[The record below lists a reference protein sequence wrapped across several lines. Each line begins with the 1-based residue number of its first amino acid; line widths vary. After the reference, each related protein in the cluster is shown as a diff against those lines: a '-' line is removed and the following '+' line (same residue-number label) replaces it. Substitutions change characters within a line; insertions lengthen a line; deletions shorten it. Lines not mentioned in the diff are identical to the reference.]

1 MTFGHCFFL
10 CVEKV
15 IQLSD
20 VTIMRGSKYL
30 LENASA
36 SIFPGQK
43 VGIIGRNGC
52 GKSTL
57 FAAIKGEI
65 APELGSLTVPRNFR
79 ISAVSQQTPSLDIS
93 ALDYVKQGDKDLTE
107 LLAQKEKAYAENN
120 GEKIALIEDKLG
132 IAGAWTI
139 DSRAKILLHGLGF
152 AEDEM
157 QKAVKEYSGGWRMR
171 LNLAQALIYKSDVL
185 LLDEPTNHLDL
196 DTIIFLENY
205 LKSFEGTILC
215 ISHDRDFLDTF
226 CSHILHFESNH
237 LVMYTGNYSDY
248 ERLRAE
254 RIKNEKANR
263 RREEA
268 SLAHMQDFV
277 ERFRYKASKAKQAQ
291 SMLKAIDRLKLTAV
305 TQEESPYHIKFADPE
320 RTVDIIADLKE
331 LDCGYSEND
340 IILKKVNLMLIA
352 GDRIGLLG
360 RNGQGKS
367 TLIKTLCSVLKPV
380 HGTVTL
386 GKGIKIGYFAQHEL
400 DQLSGQM
407 SALDHLRAI
416 DHNAKE
422 KDLRTFLGSFSFSGD
437 KATQKVEDMSG
448 GEQARLAL
456 AIVAYQKP
464 NLLLLDEPT
473 NHLDLDMREALS
485 LALSTYKGALILVSH
500 DRHLLEA
507 IADKLWL
514 IDDGNVSEFNGDLND
529 YQEFLN
535 KKNREY
541 KEKLN
546 EKTQNQP
553 KQNLFS
559 EKAKAQTYK
568 TKEQKKLEAQKRQ
581 SLRPLKLEIEKL
593 EKQMEKIKKSLA
605 DIDTTLS
612 DLELY
617 SKEPEKVEIL
627 SIERAKLS
635 DELDKCEIT
644 WIEKQDELEL
654 AMKE

>member
-1 MTFGHCFFL
+1 
-10 CVEKV
+10 
-15 IQLSD
+15 
-20 VTIMRGSKYL
+20 MRGSKYL
-30 LENASA
+30 LEHASA

-268 SLAHMQDFV
+268 SLAHMQDFA

>member
-1 MTFGHCFFL
+1 
-10 CVEKV
+10 
-15 IQLSD
+15 
-20 VTIMRGSKYL
+20 MRGSKYL

-65 APELGSLTVPRNFR
+65 APELGSLTVPRNFK

-93 ALDYVKQGDKDLTE
+93 ALDYVKQGDKALTE

-132 IAGAWTI
+132 IAGVWTI

-157 QKAVKEYSGGWRMR
+157 QKAVKEFSGGWRMR

-553 KQNLFS
+553 NQNLVS

-635 DELDKCEIT
+635 DELDECEIA
-644 WIEKQDELEL
+644 WIEKQDELEQ

>member
-1 MTFGHCFFL
+1 
-10 CVEKV
+10 
-15 IQLSD
+15 
-20 VTIMRGSKYL
+20 MRGSKYL

-65 APELGSLTVPRNFR
+65 APELGSLTVPRNFK

-93 ALDYVKQGDKDLTE
+93 ALDYVKQGDKALTE

-132 IAGAWTI
+132 IAGVWTI

-157 QKAVKEYSGGWRMR
+157 QKAVKEFSGGWRMR

-226 CSHILHFESNH
+226 CSHILHFESKH

-367 TLIKTLCSVLKPV
+367 TLIKTLCSVIKPV

>member
-1 MTFGHCFFL
+1 
-10 CVEKV
+10 
-15 IQLSD
+15 
-20 VTIMRGSKYL
+20 MRGSKYL

-65 APELGSLTVPRNFR
+65 APELGSLTVPRNFK

-132 IAGAWTI
+132 IAGVWTI

-157 QKAVKEYSGGWRMR
+157 QKAVKEFSGGWRMR

-305 TQEESPYHIKFADPE
+305 TQEESPYHIKFTDPE

-546 EKTQNQP
+546 EKTQKQP
-553 KQNLFS
+553 NQNLVS

-635 DELDKCEIT
+635 DELDECET
-644 WIEKQDELEL
+644 G
-654 AMKE
+654 

>member
-1 MTFGHCFFL
+1 
-10 CVEKV
+10 
-15 IQLSD
+15 
-20 VTIMRGSKYL
+20 MRGSKYL

-65 APELGSLTVPRNFR
+65 APELGSLTVPRNFK

-132 IAGAWTI
+132 IAGVWTI

-157 QKAVKEYSGGWRMR
+157 QKAVKEFSGGWRMR

-226 CSHILHFESNH
+226 CSHIVHFESNH

-546 EKTQNQP
+546 EKTQKQP
-553 KQNLFS
+553 NQNLVS

-635 DELDKCEIT
+635 DELDECEIA
-644 WIEKQDELEL
+644 WIEKQDELEQ

>member
-1 MTFGHCFFL
+1 
-10 CVEKV
+10 
-15 IQLSD
+15 
-20 VTIMRGSKYL
+20 MRGSKYL

-65 APELGSLTVPRNFR
+65 APELGSLTVPRNFK

-157 QKAVKEYSGGWRMR
+157 QKAVKEFSGGWRMR

-305 TQEESPYHIKFADPE
+305 TQEESPYHIKFTDPE

-635 DELDKCEIT
+635 DELDECEIA
-644 WIEKQDELEL
+644 WIEKQDELEQ

>member
-1 MTFGHCFFL
+1 
-10 CVEKV
+10 
-15 IQLSD
+15 
-20 VTIMRGSKYL
+20 MRGSKYL

-65 APELGSLTVPRNFR
+65 APELGSLTVPRNFK

-132 IAGAWTI
+132 IAGVWTI

-157 QKAVKEYSGGWRMR
+157 QKAVKEFSGGWRMR

-305 TQEESPYHIKFADPE
+305 TQEESPYHIKFTDPE

-546 EKTQNQP
+546 EKTQKQP
-553 KQNLFS
+553 NQNLVS

-635 DELDKCEIT
+635 DELDECEIA
-644 WIEKQDELEL
+644 WIEKQDELEQ

>member
-1 MTFGHCFFL
+1 
-10 CVEKV
+10 
-15 IQLSD
+15 
-20 VTIMRGSKYL
+20 MRGSKYL

-65 APELGSLTVPRNFR
+65 APELGSLTVPRNFK

-132 IAGAWTI
+132 IAGVWTI

-157 QKAVKEYSGGWRMR
+157 QKAVKEFSGGWRMR

-277 ERFRYKASKAKQAQ
+277 ERFRYNASKAKQAQ

-546 EKTQNQP
+546 EKIQKQP
-553 KQNLFS
+553 NQNLVS

-635 DELDKCEIT
+635 DELDECEIA
-644 WIEKQDELEL
+644 WIEKQDELEQ

>member
-1 MTFGHCFFL
+1 M
-10 CVEKV
+10 
-15 IQLSD
+15 IQLTD

-30 LENASA
+30 LEKAST

-57 FAAIKGEI
+57 FAAIQGDV
-65 APELGSLTVPRNFR
+65 APELGTISVPKGFK
-79 ISAVSQQTPSLDIS
+79 ISAVSQQTPSLDIQ
-93 ALDYVKQGDKDLTE
+93 ALEYVKQGDKDLME
-107 LLAQKEKAYAENN
+107 LLEQKQRAYNDNN

-152 AEDEM
+152 SEDEIL
-157 QKAVKEYSGGWRMR
+157 KPVKEFSGGWRMR
-171 LNLAQALIYKSDVL
+171 LNLAQALIYKSDIL

-205 LKSFEGTILC
+205 LKNYEGTILC

-226 CSHILHFESNH
+226 CSHIMHFEANR

-254 RIKNEKANR
+254 RIRNEKANR
-263 RREEA
+263 KREDDA
-268 SLAHMQDFV
+268 LAHMQDFV

-305 TQEESPYHIKFADPE
+305 TQEESPYHIQFSDPE
-320 RTVDIIADLKE
+320 RTVDILADLKN
-331 LDCGYSEND
+331 LDAGYDEDNV
-340 IILKKVNLMLIA
+340 ILKNINLMLIS

-360 RNGQGKS
+360 KNGQGKS
-367 TLIKTLCSVLKPV
+367 TLIKTLCSVIKPV

-407 SALDHLRAI
+407 TALDHLRAL
-416 DHNAKE
+416 DHDAKE
-422 KDLRTFLGSFSFSGD
+422 KDLRTFLGAFSFSGD
-437 KATQKVEDMSG
+437 KATAKVETMSG

-485 LALSTYKGALILVSH
+485 LALSSYNGALILVSH

-514 IDDGNVSEFNGDLND
+514 IDDGRVSEFNGDLND

-535 KKNREY
+535 KKNKEY
-541 KEKLN
+541 KDKLN
-546 EKTQNQP
+546 EEKQATKASNATLSTQSF
-553 KQNLFS
+553 KS
-559 EKAKAQTYK
+559 
-568 TKEQKKLEAQKRQ
+568 KEQKKIEAQKRQ
-581 SLRPLKLEIEKL
+581 ALRPLKKEIEDLEKLMEKLKKEISSIDETLSDSSLYQTDKDKVEKLSIDRANLSDKLDETEMTWL
-593 EKQMEKIKKSLA
+593 EKQE
-605 DIDTTLS
+605 
-612 DLELY
+612 
-617 SKEPEKVEIL
+617 
-627 SIERAKLS
+627 
-635 DELDKCEIT
+635 
-644 WIEKQDELEL
+644 ELEAAL
-654 AMKE
+654 AE

>member
-1 MTFGHCFFL
+1 
-10 CVEKV
+10 
-15 IQLSD
+15 
-20 VTIMRGSKYL
+20 MRGSKYL

-65 APELGSLTVPRNFR
+65 APELGSLTVPRNFK

-107 LLAQKEKAYAENN
+107 LLTQKEKAYAENN

-157 QKAVKEYSGGWRMR
+157 QKAVKEFSGGWRMR

-568 TKEQKKLEAQKRQ
+568 TKEQKK
-581 SLRPLKLEIEKL
+581 
-593 EKQMEKIKKSLA
+593 
-605 DIDTTLS
+605 T
-612 DLELY
+612 
-617 SKEPEKVEIL
+617 
-627 SIERAKLS
+627 
-635 DELDKCEIT
+635 
-644 WIEKQDELEL
+644 
-654 AMKE
+654 

>member
-1 MTFGHCFFL
+1 
-10 CVEKV
+10 
-15 IQLSD
+15 
-20 VTIMRGSKYL
+20 MRGSKYL

-65 APELGSLTVPRNFR
+65 APELGSLTVPRNFK

-132 IAGAWTI
+132 IAGVWTI

-157 QKAVKEYSGGWRMR
+157 QKAVKEFSGGWRMR

-205 LKSFEGTILC
+205 LKSFDGTILC

-305 TQEESPYHIKFADPE
+305 TQEESPYHIKFTDPE

-546 EKTQNQP
+546 EKTQKQP
-553 KQNLFS
+553 NQNLVS

-635 DELDKCEIT
+635 DELDECEIA
-644 WIEKQDELEL
+644 WIEKQDELEQ

>member
-1 MTFGHCFFL
+1 
-10 CVEKV
+10 
-15 IQLSD
+15 
-20 VTIMRGSKYL
+20 MRGSKYL

-65 APELGSLTVPRNFR
+65 APELGSLTVPRNFK

-157 QKAVKEYSGGWRMR
+157 QKAVKEFSGGWRMR

-367 TLIKTLCSVLKPV
+367 TLIKTLCSVIKPV
-380 HGTVTL
+380 HGTATL

-654 AMKE
+654 AMKD

>member
-1 MTFGHCFFL
+1 
-10 CVEKV
+10 
-15 IQLSD
+15 
-20 VTIMRGSKYL
+20 MRGSKYL

-65 APELGSLTVPRNFR
+65 APELGSLTVPRNFK

-93 ALDYVKQGDKDLTE
+93 ALDYVKQGDKALTE

-132 IAGAWTI
+132 IAGVWTI

-157 QKAVKEYSGGWRMR
+157 QKAVKEFSGGWRMR

-635 DELDKCEIT
+635 DELDKCEIA
-644 WIEKQDELEL
+644 WIEKQDELEQ

>member
-1 MTFGHCFFL
+1 
-10 CVEKV
+10 
-15 IQLSD
+15 
-20 VTIMRGSKYL
+20 MRGSKYL

-65 APELGSLTVPRNFR
+65 APELGSLTVPRNFK

-107 LLAQKEKAYAENN
+107 LLTQKEKAYAENN

-132 IAGAWTI
+132 IAGVWTI

-157 QKAVKEYSGGWRMR
+157 QKAVKEFSGGWRMR

-380 HGTVTL
+380 HGTATL

-546 EKTQNQP
+546 EKTQKQP
-553 KQNLFS
+553 NQNLVS

-635 DELDKCEIT
+635 DELDECEIA
-644 WIEKQDELEL
+644 WIEKQDELEQ

>member
-1 MTFGHCFFL
+1 
-10 CVEKV
+10 
-15 IQLSD
+15 
-20 VTIMRGSKYL
+20 MRGSKYL

-65 APELGSLTVPRNFR
+65 APELGSLTVPRNFK

-132 IAGAWTI
+132 IAGVWTI

-157 QKAVKEYSGGWRMR
+157 QKAVKEFSGGWRMR

-535 KKNREY
+535 KKNHEY

-635 DELDKCEIT
+635 DELDECEIA
-644 WIEKQDELEL
+644 WIEKQDELEQ

>member
-1 MTFGHCFFL
+1 
-10 CVEKV
+10 
-15 IQLSD
+15 
-20 VTIMRGSKYL
+20 MRGSKYL

-65 APELGSLTVPRNFR
+65 APELGSLTVPRNFK

-132 IAGAWTI
+132 IAGVWTI

-546 EKTQNQP
+546 EKTQKQP
-553 KQNLFS
+553 NQNLVS

-635 DELDKCEIT
+635 DELDECEIA
-644 WIEKQDELEL
+644 WIEKQDELEQ

>member
-1 MTFGHCFFL
+1 
-10 CVEKV
+10 
-15 IQLSD
+15 
-20 VTIMRGSKYL
+20 MRGSKYL

-65 APELGSLTVPRNFR
+65 APELGSLTVPRNFK

-132 IAGAWTI
+132 IAGVWTI

-157 QKAVKEYSGGWRMR
+157 QKAVKEFSGGWRMR

-422 KDLRTFLGSFSFSGD
+422 NDLRTFLGSFSFSGD

-546 EKTQNQP
+546 EKIQKQP
-553 KQNLFS
+553 NQNLVS

-581 SLRPLKLEIEKL
+581 SLRPLKLAIEKL

-635 DELDKCEIT
+635 DELDECEIA
-644 WIEKQDELEL
+644 WIEKQDELEQ

>member
-1 MTFGHCFFL
+1 
-10 CVEKV
+10 
-15 IQLSD
+15 
-20 VTIMRGSKYL
+20 MRGSKYL

-65 APELGSLTVPRNFR
+65 APELGSLTVPRNFK

-93 ALDYVKQGDKDLTE
+93 ALDYVKQGDKDLAE

-132 IAGAWTI
+132 IAGVWTI

-157 QKAVKEYSGGWRMR
+157 QKAVKEFSGGWRMR

-514 IDDGNVSEFNGDLND
+514 IDDGKVSEFNGDLND

-617 SKEPEKVEIL
+617 SKEPEKVEVL

-644 WIEKQDELEL
+644 WIEKQDELEQ

>member
-1 MTFGHCFFL
+1 
-10 CVEKV
+10 
-15 IQLSD
+15 
-20 VTIMRGSKYL
+20 MRGSKYL

-65 APELGSLTVPRNFR
+65 APELGSLTVPRNFK

-132 IAGAWTI
+132 IAGVWTI

-157 QKAVKEYSGGWRMR
+157 QKAVKEFSGGWRMR

-541 KEKLN
+541 KEKLS
-546 EKTQNQP
+546 EKTLKQP
-553 KQNLFS
+553 NQNLVS

-635 DELDKCEIT
+635 DELDECEIA
-644 WIEKQDELEL
+644 WIEKQDELEQ

>member
-1 MTFGHCFFL
+1 
-10 CVEKV
+10 
-15 IQLSD
+15 
-20 VTIMRGSKYL
+20 MRGSKYL

-65 APELGSLTVPRNFR
+65 APELGSLTVPRNFK

-107 LLAQKEKAYAENN
+107 LLVQKEKAYAENN

-132 IAGAWTI
+132 IAGVWTI

-157 QKAVKEYSGGWRMR
+157 QKAVKEFSGGWRMR

-507 IADKLWL
+507 IANKLWL

-546 EKTQNQP
+546 EKTQKQP
-553 KQNLFS
+553 NQNLVS

-635 DELDKCEIT
+635 DELDECEIA
-644 WIEKQDELEL
+644 WIEKHDELEQ

>member
-1 MTFGHCFFL
+1 MH
-10 CVEKV
+10 
-15 IQLSD
+15 
-20 VTIMRGSKYL
+20 GSKYL

-65 APELGSLTVPRNFR
+65 APELGSLTVPRNFK

-132 IAGAWTI
+132 IAGVWTI

-157 QKAVKEYSGGWRMR
+157 QKAVKEFSGGWRMR

-635 DELDKCEIT
+635 DELDECEIA
-644 WIEKQDELEL
+644 WIEKQDELEQ

>member
-1 MTFGHCFFL
+1 
-10 CVEKV
+10 
-15 IQLSD
+15 
-20 VTIMRGSKYL
+20 MRGSKYL

-65 APELGSLTVPRNFR
+65 APELGSLTVPRNFK

-132 IAGAWTI
+132 IAGVWTI

-157 QKAVKEYSGGWRMR
+157 QKAVKEFSGGWRMR

-367 TLIKTLCSVLKPV
+367 TLIKTLCSVLKPI

-546 EKTQNQP
+546 EKTQKQP
-553 KQNLFS
+553 NQNLVS

-593 EKQMEKIKKSLA
+593 EKKMDKIKKSLA

-635 DELDKCEIT
+635 DELDECEIT
-644 WIEKQDELEL
+644 WIEKQDELEK

>member
-1 MTFGHCFFL
+1 
-10 CVEKV
+10 
-15 IQLSD
+15 
-20 VTIMRGSKYL
+20 MRGSKYL

-65 APELGSLTVPRNFR
+65 APELGSLTVPRNFK

-107 LLAQKEKAYAENN
+107 LLTQKEKAYAENN

-132 IAGAWTI
+132 IAGVWTI

-157 QKAVKEYSGGWRMR
+157 QKAVKEFSGGWRMR

-546 EKTQNQP
+546 EKTQKQP
-553 KQNLFS
+553 NQNLVS

-635 DELDKCEIT
+635 DELDECEIA
-644 WIEKQDELEL
+644 WIEKQDELEQ

>member
-1 MTFGHCFFL
+1 
-10 CVEKV
+10 
-15 IQLSD
+15 
-20 VTIMRGSKYL
+20 MRGSKYL

-65 APELGSLTVPRNFR
+65 APELGSLTVPRNFK

-132 IAGAWTI
+132 IAGVWTI

-157 QKAVKEYSGGWRMR
+157 QKAVKEFSGGWRMR

-205 LKSFEGTILC
+205 LKSFEGTNLC

-485 LALSTYKGALILVSH
+485 LALSTYKGVLILVSH

-546 EKTQNQP
+546 EKTQKQP
-553 KQNLFS
+553 NQNLVS

-635 DELDKCEIT
+635 DELDECEIA
-644 WIEKQDELEL
+644 WIEKQDELEQ

>member
-1 MTFGHCFFL
+1 
-10 CVEKV
+10 
-15 IQLSD
+15 
-20 VTIMRGSKYL
+20 MRGSKYL

-65 APELGSLTVPRNFR
+65 APELGSLTVPRNFK

-132 IAGAWTI
+132 IAGVWTI

-157 QKAVKEYSGGWRMR
+157 QKAVKEFSGGWRMR

-254 RIKNEKANR
+254 MIKNEKSNR

-514 IDDGNVSEFNGDLND
+514 IDDGKVSEFNGDLND

-546 EKTQNQP
+546 EKTQTHP
-553 KQNLFS
+553 DQNLVS

-593 EKQMEKIKKSLA
+593 EKKMDKIKKSLA

-635 DELDKCEIT
+635 DELDECEIT
-644 WIEKQDELEL
+644 WIEKQDELEK

>member
-1 MTFGHCFFL
+1 
-10 CVEKV
+10 
-15 IQLSD
+15 
-20 VTIMRGSKYL
+20 MRGSKYL

-65 APELGSLTVPRNFR
+65 APELGSLTVPRNFK

-132 IAGAWTI
+132 IAGVWTI

-157 QKAVKEYSGGWRMR
+157 QKAVKEFSGGWRMR

-507 IADKLWL
+507 IADKLRL

-546 EKTQNQP
+546 EKTQKQP
-553 KQNLFS
+553 NQNLVS

-635 DELDKCEIT
+635 DELDECEIA
-644 WIEKQDELEL
+644 WIEKQDELEQ

>member
-1 MTFGHCFFL
+1 
-10 CVEKV
+10 
-15 IQLSD
+15 
-20 VTIMRGSKYL
+20 MRGSKYL

-65 APELGSLTVPRNFR
+65 APELGSLTVPRNFK

-93 ALDYVKQGDKDLTE
+93 ALDYVKQGNKDLTE

-132 IAGAWTI
+132 IAGVWTI

-157 QKAVKEYSGGWRMR
+157 QKAVKEFSGGWRMR

-196 DTIIFLENY
+196 DTINFLENY

-546 EKTQNQP
+546 EKIQKQP
-553 KQNLFS
+553 NQNLVS

-635 DELDKCEIT
+635 DELDECEIA
-644 WIEKQDELEL
+644 WIEKQDELEQ

>member
-1 MTFGHCFFL
+1 
-10 CVEKV
+10 
-15 IQLSD
+15 
-20 VTIMRGSKYL
+20 MRGSKYL

-65 APELGSLTVPRNFR
+65 APELGSLTVPRNFK

-93 ALDYVKQGDKDLTE
+93 ALDYVKQGDKALTE

-132 IAGAWTI
+132 IAGVWTI

-152 AEDEM
+152 AENEM
-157 QKAVKEYSGGWRMR
+157 QKAVKEFSGGWRMR

-635 DELDKCEIT
+635 DELDKCESA
-644 WIEKQDELEL
+644 WIEKQDELEQ

>member
-1 MTFGHCFFL
+1 
-10 CVEKV
+10 
-15 IQLSD
+15 
-20 VTIMRGSKYL
+20 MRGSKYL

-65 APELGSLTVPRNFR
+65 APELGSLTVPHNFK

-132 IAGAWTI
+132 IAGVWTI

-157 QKAVKEYSGGWRMR
+157 QKAVKEFSGGWRMR

-305 TQEESPYHIKFADPE
+305 TQEESPYHIKFTDPE

-546 EKTQNQP
+546 EKTQKQP
-553 KQNLFS
+553 NQNLVS

-635 DELDKCEIT
+635 DELDECEIA
-644 WIEKQDELEL
+644 WIEKQDELEQ

>member
-1 MTFGHCFFL
+1 
-10 CVEKV
+10 
-15 IQLSD
+15 
-20 VTIMRGSKYL
+20 MRGSKYL

-65 APELGSLTVPRNFR
+65 APELGSLTVPRNFK

-132 IAGAWTI
+132 IAGVWTI

-157 QKAVKEYSGGWRMR
+157 QKAVKEFSGGWRMR

-546 EKTQNQP
+546 EKTQKQP
-553 KQNLFS
+553 NQNLVS

-593 EKQMEKIKKSLA
+593 EKKMDKIKKSLA

-635 DELDKCEIT
+635 DELDECEIA
-644 WIEKQDELEL
+644 WIEKQDELEQ

>member
-1 MTFGHCFFL
+1 MVTVFL

-65 APELGSLTVPRNFR
+65 APELGSLTVPRNFK

-132 IAGAWTI
+132 IAGVWTI

-157 QKAVKEYSGGWRMR
+157 QKAVKEFSGGWRMR

-546 EKTQNQP
+546 EKTQTHP
-553 KQNLFS
+553 DQNLVS

-593 EKQMEKIKKSLA
+593 EKKMDKIKKSLA

-635 DELDKCEIT
+635 DELDECEIT
-644 WIEKQDELEL
+644 WIEKQDELEK

>member
-1 MTFGHCFFL
+1 
-10 CVEKV
+10 
-15 IQLSD
+15 
-20 VTIMRGSKYL
+20 MRGSKYL

-65 APELGSLTVPRNFR
+65 APELGSLTVPRNFK

-132 IAGAWTI
+132 IAGVWTI

-157 QKAVKEYSGGWRMR
+157 QKAVKEFSGGWRMR

-367 TLIKTLCSVLKPV
+367 TLIKTLCSVLKPL

-635 DELDKCEIT
+635 DELDECEIA
-644 WIEKQDELEL
+644 WIEKQDELEQ

>member
-1 MTFGHCFFL
+1 
-10 CVEKV
+10 
-15 IQLSD
+15 
-20 VTIMRGSKYL
+20 MRGSKYL

-65 APELGSLTVPRNFR
+65 APELGSLTVPRNFK

-132 IAGAWTI
+132 IAGVWTI

-157 QKAVKEYSGGWRMR
+157 QKAVKEFSGGWRMR

-185 LLDEPTNHLDL
+185 LLDEATNHLDL

-473 NHLDLDMREALS
+473 NHIDLDMREALS

-546 EKTQNQP
+546 EKTQKQP
-553 KQNLFS
+553 NQNLVS

-635 DELDKCEIT
+635 DELDECEIA
-644 WIEKQDELEL
+644 WIEKQDELEQ

>member
-1 MTFGHCFFL
+1 
-10 CVEKV
+10 
-15 IQLSD
+15 
-20 VTIMRGSKYL
+20 MRGSKYL

>member
-1 MTFGHCFFL
+1 M
-10 CVEKV
+10 

-65 APELGSLTVPRNFR
+65 APELGSLTVPRNFK
-79 ISAVSQQTPSLDIS
+79 ISAVSQQTPSLEIS
-93 ALDYVKQGDKDLTE
+93 AFDYVKQGDKDLTE

-132 IAGAWTI
+132 IAGVWTI

-157 QKAVKEYSGGWRMR
+157 QKAVKEFSGGWRMR

-546 EKTQNQP
+546 EKTQKQP
-553 KQNLFS
+553 NQNLVS

-635 DELDKCEIT
+635 DELDECEIA
-644 WIEKQDELEL
+644 WIEKQDELEQ

>member
-1 MTFGHCFFL
+1 
-10 CVEKV
+10 
-15 IQLSD
+15 
-20 VTIMRGSKYL
+20 MRGSKYL

-635 DELDKCEIT
+635 DELDKCEIS

>member
-1 MTFGHCFFL
+1 
-10 CVEKV
+10 
-15 IQLSD
+15 
-20 VTIMRGSKYL
+20 MRGSKYL

-65 APELGSLTVPRNFR
+65 APELGSLTVPRNFK

-132 IAGAWTI
+132 IAGVWTI

-157 QKAVKEYSGGWRMR
+157 QKAVKEFSGGWRMR

-386 GKGIKIGYFAQHEL
+386 GKGIRIGYFAQHEL

-635 DELDKCEIT
+635 DELDECEIA
-644 WIEKQDELEL
+644 WIEKQDELEQ

>member
-1 MTFGHCFFL
+1 
-10 CVEKV
+10 
-15 IQLSD
+15 
-20 VTIMRGSKYL
+20 MRGSKYL

-65 APELGSLTVPRNFR
+65 APELGSLTVPRNFK

-132 IAGAWTI
+132 IAGVWTI

-157 QKAVKEYSGGWRMR
+157 QKAVKEFSGGWRMR

-581 SLRPLKLEIEKL
+581 SLKPLKLEIEKL

-635 DELDKCEIT
+635 DELDECEIA
-644 WIEKQDELEL
+644 WIEKQDELEQ

>member
-1 MTFGHCFFL
+1 
-10 CVEKV
+10 
-15 IQLSD
+15 
-20 VTIMRGSKYL
+20 MRGSKYL

-65 APELGSLTVPRNFR
+65 APELGSLTVPRNFK

-157 QKAVKEYSGGWRMR
+157 QKAVKEFSGGWRMR

-635 DELDKCEIT
+635 DELDECEIA
-644 WIEKQDELEL
+644 WIEKQDELEQ